1 MSIEIKI
8 SKRRIPYKKAIN
20 ILKNRVNLI
29 KSGKA
34 KDLLW
39 ILEHPT
45 VYTAGIRSVDKEI
58 LDKRIKIVK
67 TDRGGKITLHNAGQ
81 KIIYFAIDLNNKK
94 KDIRNLVTV
103 IENIIIQFLKQY
115 NLKSNSDKKK
125 IGIWIK
131 ERKIAAIGIKV
142 SKWIAYHGC
151 SININNDLNK
161 YKKII
166 PCGLDNEQITS
177 LKEEGINNFTNINKN
192 LIKIFLKNYKKI

>member
-1 MSIEIKI
+1 MNIEIKI

>member
-103 IENIIIQFLKQY
+103 IENIMIQFLKQY